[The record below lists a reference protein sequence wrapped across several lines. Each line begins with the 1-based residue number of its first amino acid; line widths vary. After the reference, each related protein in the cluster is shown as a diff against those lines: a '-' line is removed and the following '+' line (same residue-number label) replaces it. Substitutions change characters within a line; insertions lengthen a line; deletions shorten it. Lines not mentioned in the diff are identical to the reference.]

1 MKPLFIPPGTKTCT
15 PDSAGA
21 PMAPTP
27 GAYRAI
33 KDGSADFWAKR
44 GIVRTASPW
53 KKKRKAAP

>member
-1 MKPLFIPPGTKTCT
+1 MKPFFVPPGTKTCT

-27 GAYRAI
+27 GSYRAI
-33 KDGSADFWAKR
+33 KDGSADFWARR
-44 GIVRTASPW
+44 GIVRPSVW